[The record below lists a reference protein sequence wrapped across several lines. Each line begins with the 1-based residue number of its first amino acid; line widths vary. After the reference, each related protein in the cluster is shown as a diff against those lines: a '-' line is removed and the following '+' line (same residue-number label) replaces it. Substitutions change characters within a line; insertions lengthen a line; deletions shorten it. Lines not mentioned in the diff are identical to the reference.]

1 MPASRRTRRV
11 CLCLVLLAGA
21 GFTGCGRQ
29 PDDTAPSG
37 NEAASPASP
46 ASPIGRAEYERLL
59 AAASGSELSV
69 SALAELAADAENR
82 VEARMDSVAA
92 RIEPGDDWR
101 PVFDAIRRDHPPT
114 VEEVLVA
121 YQKEV
126 AAAADYLAGRDWVT
140 LPPEP
145 PRVVDAQSPIVRR
158 SFSLA
163 LYMNGSLG
171 VVTGPA
177 EGDDPAYLA
186 NHCRVCIPPL
196 AVHEAYPGHH
206 VAFYHS
212 AIARGGLA
220 LGDPVSIQGRPENFF
235 FHEGWGLDAELM
247 MLDAGYYRDPAR
259 ELAAWR
265 MVLLRA
271 VRARLDALL
280 HAGEIRPE
288 EATAVYE
295 KGLLMDPQAAATEV
309 RRHLERPPSKATY
322 FVGLLQIQA
331 LRRQALAAEPG
342 LEPRVFHDRLL
353 RRPRQVPAVAREE
366 FGLELAELAP
376 LDLN

>member
-1 MPASRRTRRV
+1 MA
-11 CLCLVLLAGA
+11 
-21 GFTGCGRQ
+21 
-29 PDDTAPSG
+29 APSG
-37 NEAASPASP
+37 KEAGSTV
-46 ASPIGRAEYERLL
+46 GRAEYERLL
-59 AAASGSELSV
+59 AEASGTELSV
-69 SALAELAADAENR
+69 PSLAELAADAEER
-82 VEARMDSVAA
+82 IEARMDAVAA
-92 RIEPGDDWR
+92 RIEPVEDWR
-101 PVFDAIRRDHPPT
+101 PVFDVIRRDHPAT
-114 VEEVLVA
+114 AEEVLAA
-121 YQKEV
+121 YREEV
-126 AAAADYLAGRDWVT
+126 AAAADYLARRDWVT
-140 LPPEP
+140 LPPEL

-177 EGDDPAYLA
+177 EGNDPAYLA

-212 AIARGGLA
+212 AITREGLV
-220 LGDPVSIQGRPENFF
+220 LGEPVSIQGRPENFF

-247 MLDAGYYRDPAR
+247 MLGAGYYRDPAR

-288 EATAVYE
+288 EA
-295 KGLLMDPQAAATEV
+295 AATEV

-342 LEPRVFHDRLL
+342 LAPRVFHDRLL
-353 RRPRQVPAVAREE
+353 RRPRRVPAVAQDE

-376 LDLN
+376 LDLG